1 MQRRVQ
7 PTLAE
12 TAWNKVPEITA
23 LFWIIKVLG
32 TTIGETGADYL
43 SETLGIGLALTTVIA
58 SAVLVGGLVVQFRTR
73 RYTPAVYWPVVV
85 LISVVGTLITDNL
98 TDKLGVPLEV
108 STIAF
113 GTALAV
119 TFAVWYRYE
128 GTLSIHTIV
137 TARREA
143 FYWLAILFTFSLG
156 TAAGDLVSERFAIGY
171 WQSAML
177 FGAAIALVALAYYRF
192 GLGEVTAFW
201 IAYILTRPLG
211 ASLGDYLTQ
220 PASHGGLGFSTTTIS
235 LVFLG
240 VIVAAIVYLTLQ
252 QREQDLARGPARFA
266 DEPLSP

>member
-1 MQRRVQ
+1 M
-7 PTLAE
+7 AE
-12 TAWNKVPEITA
+12 TMARPRGEMLNKVPEITA
-23 LFWIIKVLG
+23 MFWIIKVLG
-32 TTIGETGADYL
+32 TTVGETGADYL
-43 SETLGIGLALTTVIA
+43 SGTIGIGLVKTTLIA
-58 SAVLVGGLVVQFRTR
+58 SLVLVAGLVVQFRTR
-73 RYTPAVYWPVVV
+73 RYVPAVYWPVVV
-85 LISVVGTLITDNL
+85 VISIVGTLITDNL
-98 TDKLGVPLEV
+98 TDKIGVPLEA
-108 STIAF
+108 STAAF
-113 GTALAV
+113 AGALAL
-119 TFAVWYRYE
+119 TFAVWYRFE
-128 GTLSIHTIV
+128 GTLSIHTIY
-137 TARREA
+137 TTRREA

-240 VIVAAIVYLTLQ
+240 VIVAAVVYLTLQ

-266 DEPLSP
+266 EEPLSP